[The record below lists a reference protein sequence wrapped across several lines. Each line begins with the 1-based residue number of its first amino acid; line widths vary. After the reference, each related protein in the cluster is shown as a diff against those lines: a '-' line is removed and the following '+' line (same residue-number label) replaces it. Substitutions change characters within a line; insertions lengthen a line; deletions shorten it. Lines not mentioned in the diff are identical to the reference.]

1 MKDQPEG
8 FAPLRRGPLR
18 KERGVSRM
26 SGFGTRALVSDD
38 LRRDHRNI
46 GFWQNRPFNI
56 SFGNYGYVPKR
67 EAIHLEGKLFL
78 NMFGSFSDFS
88 KVK

>member
-1 MKDQPEG
+1 MAVLGSEREFQLLAKSGRKLTDGYWHYLP
-8 FAPLRRGPLR
+8 FNAPL
-18 KERGVSRM
+18 
-26 SGFGTRALVSDD
+26 
-38 LRRDHRNI
+38 
-46 GFWQNRPFNI
+46 
-56 SFGNYGYVPKR
+56 GNDRFVPKR